1 MLQSVCN
8 MIPLCTIPAGYMI
21 IPLRPPPPAAMIGG
35 GGHERRPLGPAN
47 GVPPSADLCVD
58 ALEQQLDGQ
67 RAFQQQLLQRM
78 RKLEGCVAEEREGRR
93 STQADLGAELAR
105 IGQLEGCMAE
115 EREARQRT
123 QADLEAE
130 LARASELEGC
140 MAEEREARQRTQA
153 DLEAELARAS
163 ELEVSRWFA
172 AGLCVALRGSLK
184 TVGKARASQHVDMSR
199 A

>member
-1 MLQSVCN
+1 
-8 MIPLCTIPAGYMI
+8 
-21 IPLRPPPPAAMIGG
+21 MIGG

-115 EREARQRT
+115 ERQ
-123 QADLEAE
+123 
-130 LARASELEGC
+130 
-140 MAEEREARQRTQA
+140 ARQRTQA